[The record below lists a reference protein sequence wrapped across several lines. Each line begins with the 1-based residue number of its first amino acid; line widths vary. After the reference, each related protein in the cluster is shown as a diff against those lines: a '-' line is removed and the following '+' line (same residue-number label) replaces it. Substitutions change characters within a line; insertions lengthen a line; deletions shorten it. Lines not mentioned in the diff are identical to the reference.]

1 MSKLIID
8 LFDEIKSL
16 DIVEDDFELF
26 VMSIEIDE
34 SGEVSEDASVE
45 AVTHI
50 EIDSEHEECLLH
62 TSSKPNSDSK
72 AISIGKAL
80 EELKAVE
87 PGYLL
92 CSKVKESVDTV
103 KDTNSNSN
111 TGTGN
116 PIIGFGENIE
126 LKRFFVVCEAFEDN
140 AVLH

>member
-1 MSKLIID
+1 MSKLVID
-8 LFDEIKSL
+8 LFDEFKSL

-34 SGEVSEDASVE
+34 SGEVSADATVE

-50 EIDSEHEECLLH
+50 EVDSEHEECLLH
-62 TSSKPNSDSK
+62 TSSEANSDSK

-92 CSKVKESVDTV
+92 CSKVKDSV
-103 KDTNSNSN
+103 KDTNANSN
-111 TGTGN
+111 IGTDN

-126 LKRFFVVCEAFEDN
+126 LKRFFVVCEA
-140 AVLH
+140 ALSKI